1 MFRGIKS
8 FLSGNY
14 RVDLK
19 TQQIQYFMIFLLGLY
34 HFVMIALYF
43 TLFGMNPM
51 SMVNILSVLIYFLCY
66 FSAKKKK
73 YDVAYY
79 LCFGEVVGYY
89 LAANYIFGLGYGF
102 NLYLIGLLAASYFA
116 SYIFSTEKKQIAII
130 RFLAII
136 LAAFLA
142 SVLISGFHNPIL
154 GTDKGFSYELI
165 NWINFVTC
173 ACALV
178 LFSAT
183 FMSRINV
190 LENRLKSQNTEFKK
204 MSMRDALTGLVNRRY
219 LRNKYTELDAK
230 EEVYSVIIADIDDFK
245 KVNDTY
251 GHETG
256 DKVLVAVSKIFK
268 EFVRGSDFVC
278 RWGGEEILILMP
290 VCTRKQAK
298 RVGVQLLE
306 EVQTAEVE
314 SANGEKVSI
323 TITMGLADST
333 EGEQFMHTFRV
344 ADRRLYLGK
353 RSGKN
358 CIVDHD

>member
-1 MFRGIKS
+1 MFREIKS

-14 RVDLK
+14 RIDIR

-34 HFVMIALYF
+34 HFAMIPLYF
-43 TLFGMNPM
+43 ILFGMNPM
-51 SMVNILSVLIYFLCY
+51 SMVNIISVCIYIISY
-66 FSAKKKK
+66 FGAKKKK
-73 YDVAYY
+73 YDIVYY
-79 LCFGEVVGYY
+79 LCFGEVVVYY
-89 LAANYIFGLGYGF
+89 MAATYILGIGYGF

-116 SYIFSTEKKQIAII
+116 SYIFSTGKKQIAIV
-130 RFLAII
+130 RFLVITI
-136 LAAFLA
+136 VAFLVSA
-142 SVLISGFHNPIL
+142 LLSGFHDPIL
-154 GTDKGFSYELI
+154 GVDRGFSYELI

-190 LENRLKSQNTEFKK
+190 LENRLKSQNKEFKK
-204 MSMRDALTGLVNRRY
+204 MSMRDTLTGLVNRRY

-230 EEVYSVIIADIDDFK
+230 GEVYSVIIADIDDFK

-256 DKVLVAVSKIFK
+256 DKVLVAVSKVFK
-268 EFVRGSDFVC
+268 EFVRGSDYVC

-290 VCTRKQAK
+290 VCTKKQAK

-306 EVQTAEVE
+306 EIQTAKVE
-314 SANGEKVSI
+314 SAKGETVRI

-333 EGEQFMHTFRV
+333 EGDQFMQAFRV
-344 ADRRLYLGK
+344 ADRRLYQGK

>member
-73 YDVAYY
+73 YDMAYY

-89 LAANYIFGLGYGF
+89 VAATYIFGLGYGF

-136 LAAFLA
+136 LAAFLV
-142 SVLISGFHNPIL
+142 SVLISSFHDPIL
-154 GTDKGFSYELI
+154 GTDRDFSYELI
-165 NWINFVTC
+165 NWLNFVTC

-190 LENRLKSQNTEFKK
+190 LENRLKSQNIEFKK

-278 RWGGEEILILMP
+278 RWGGEEILIPDAGLYQETGKKSW
-290 VCTRKQAK
+290 CTVVRRSSNSRSRECKGGK
-298 RVGVQLLE
+298 
-306 EVQTAEVE
+306 
-314 SANGEKVSI
+314 SNDYNYNG
-323 TITMGLADST
+323 TRG
-333 EGEQFMHTFRV
+333 FH
-344 ADRRLYLGK
+344 RR
-353 RSGKN
+353 RAVHAFFP
-358 CIVDHD
+358 CC

>member
-1 MFRGIKS
+1 MFREIKS

-14 RVDLK
+14 SIDIR
-19 TQQIQYFMIFLLGLY
+19 TQQIQYIMIFLLGIY
-34 HFVMIALYF
+34 HFAMIPLYF
-43 TLFGMNPM
+43 VLFGMNPM
-51 SMVNILSVLIYFLCY
+51 SMVNMISAVIYLVSY
-66 FSAKKKK
+66 FGARKKK
-73 YDVAYY
+73 YAVVYY

-89 LAANYIFGLGYGF
+89 MAATYIFGIGYGF

-116 SYIFSTEKKQIAII
+116 SYIFSTTKKQIAII
-130 RFLAII
+130 RFLVVTV
-136 LAAFLA
+136 AAFIA
-142 SVLISGFHNPIL
+142 SAVIACFHEPVL
-154 GTDKGFSYELI
+154 GTGSGFSYELI

-190 LENRLKSQNTEFKK
+190 LENRLKSQNKEFKK
-204 MSMRDALTGLVNRRY
+204 MSMRDTLTGLVNRRY
-219 LRNKYTELDAK
+219 LRSKYTELDAK
-230 EEVYSVIIADIDDFK
+230 GEVYSVIIADIDDFK

-256 DKVLVAVSKIFK
+256 DKVLVAVSKVFK
-268 EFVRGSDFVC
+268 EFVRGSDYVC

-290 VCTRKQAK
+290 VCTKKQAK

-306 EVQTAEVE
+306 EVHTAQVE
-314 SANGEKVSI
+314 STKGEQVKI

-333 EGEQFMHTFRV
+333 EGDQFMKAFRV
-344 ADRRLYLGK
+344 ADKRLYQGK

>member
-1 MFRGIKS
+1 
-8 FLSGNY
+8 
-14 RVDLK
+14 
-19 TQQIQYFMIFLLGLY
+19 
-34 HFVMIALYF
+34 MIALYF

-73 YDVAYY
+73 YDMAYY

-89 LAANYIFGLGYGF
+89 VAATYIFGLGYGF

-136 LAAFLA
+136 LAAFLV
-142 SVLISGFHNPIL
+142 SVLISSFHDPIL
-154 GTDKGFSYELI
+154 GTDRGFSYELI
-165 NWINFVTC
+165 NWLNFVTC

-190 LENRLKSQNTEFKK
+190 LENRLKSQNIEFKK

-245 KVNDTY
+245 K
-251 GHETG
+251 
-256 DKVLVAVSKIFK
+256 SK
-268 EFVRGSDFVC
+268 
-278 RWGGEEILILMP
+278 
-290 VCTRKQAK
+290 
-298 RVGVQLLE
+298 
-306 EVQTAEVE
+306 
-314 SANGEKVSI
+314 
-323 TITMGLADST
+323 
-333 EGEQFMHTFRV
+333 
-344 ADRRLYLGK
+344 
-353 RSGKN
+353 
-358 CIVDHD
+358 